1 MAGVDK
7 ISIEQLDV
15 DNYGTWSVRMRYLL
29 LHKGLWTSVTE
40 DEPRDDGADQKALAL
55 IGLSVKD
62 HHLSTL
68 AECKTSKEAWDALA
82 GVYKAKSNAKRLQLK
97 RELNALKKDPAEP
110 LTKYVGRAKDIRDQ
124 LRAAGYAVKDEE
136 VALSTLAG
144 LPDEYDIIV
153 TMLENTDETLDMDDM
168 LAKLLTVEQR
178 MATKLDEKAL
188 FTGAGG
194 QQRHGEVRSVDQ
206 RECFYCGKKGHIKRD
221 CHQKMRD
228 DEERSRQARRA
239 TGEHAEQ
246 ANLMLGVRSGRYEQ
260 AASGRG
266 DEWGVHAMAL
276 SARTE
281 LANIVEQGSWVL
293 DSGATNH
300 ITNDYKRLI
309 NVRKTDDGTVI
320 TMANGRKEIVSAVGD
335 VVLSELDG
343 LKLDRIIL
351 KDVLCVPM
359 AEYNLLSVACAVSKG
374 ANFEF
379 GAESCKVS
387 KGNVVIAE
395 ARVHNGIYCLRA

>member
-1 MAGVDK
+1 
-7 ISIEQLDV
+7 
-15 DNYGTWSVRMRYLL
+15 
-29 LHKGLWTSVTE
+29 
-40 DEPRDDGADQKALAL
+40 
-55 IGLSVKD
+55 
-62 HHLSTL
+62 
-68 AECKTSKEAWDALA
+68 
-82 GVYKAKSNAKRLQLK
+82 
-97 RELNALKKDPAEP
+97 
-110 LTKYVGRAKDIRDQ
+110 
-124 LRAAGYAVKDEE
+124 
-136 VALSTLAG
+136 
-144 LPDEYDIIV
+144 
-153 TMLENTDETLDMDDM
+153 
-168 LAKLLTVEQR
+168 

-206 RECFYCGKKGHIKRD
+206 RECFYCGKRGHIKRD

-228 DEERSRQARRA
+228 DEERSGQAKRT
-239 TGEHAEQ
+239 TGERAEQ

-266 DEWGVHAMAL
+266 DEWGVRAVAL

-395 ARVHNGIYCLRA
+395 ARVHNGIYCLRAKKRVGWSFKGFKGGLLAHGNREAESKVQGKRGVRSIIERERSIVIFEDEDEDVSVMIKKQGEAARELEVSAKKLEMVPEQLEGSSPEMEASGEESGEATEKRGGTARYPSRPRRGPSEWWKSTEARAPDTVGVVGAVGATTEAVGAMGAEDAIETISSAEVEPKGLHDDG